1 MFQNDLHHLECFLVF
16 LFLNMSFY
24 HIDLAGLTDFL
35 YLQSTNYACQREFGH
50 YYLTWTPNLFW
61 QRLKDELF
69 RIFCQQYGI
78 SDFHAIK
85 IRSSRF
91 SPR

>member
-1 MFQNDLHHLECFLVF
+1 MFHFSLYIFKD
-16 LFLNMSFY
+16 MSFY
-24 HIDLAGLTDFL
+24 HTNLADLAGLTDFL
-35 YLQSTNYACQREFGH
+35 YLRSTNYACQRELGH

-78 SDFHAIK
+78 SNFHMQ
-85 IRSSRF
+85 
-91 SPR
+91 